1 MAGVQLGNKWGFIDK
16 TGKEVVEKKY
26 DDIDPF
32 FEGMA
37 VVKIKDKDG
46 SGDKEGYIDNT
57 GKEVVEPKYDFAAFF
72 EDGMGEVTNYEM
84 GIMVGY
90 VDKTGQEVVEVKY
103 NGVSKIRNNT
113 IVLVKDDKVGLL
125 TIK

>member
-1 MAGVQLGNKWGFIDK
+1 
-16 TGKEVVEKKY
+16 
-26 DDIDPF
+26 
-32 FEGMA
+32 
-37 VVKIKDKDG
+37 
-46 SGDKEGYIDNT
+46 
-57 GKEVVEPKYDFAAFF
+57 
-72 EDGMGEVTNYEM
+72 MGEVTNYDM

-90 VDKTGQEVVEVKY
+90 VDKTGEEVVELKY